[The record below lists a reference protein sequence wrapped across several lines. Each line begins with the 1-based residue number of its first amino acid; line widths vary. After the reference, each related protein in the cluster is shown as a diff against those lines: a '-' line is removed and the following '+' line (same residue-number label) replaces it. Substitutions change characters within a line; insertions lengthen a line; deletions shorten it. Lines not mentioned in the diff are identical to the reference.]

1 MKCFCSK
8 SEKVQKDQRFIIPAW
23 STEQV
28 WLFLCSQTQGGNE
41 QLLQALYLFIFLSG
55 LWQAEYWNSFILVY
69 IISVDYEFLFLC
81 EGTYSKD
88 SKSTTGGNESR
99 KLKRKDLNQCLF
111 SSLWRH
117 LLKPIRSRRI
127 SLSSF
132 LPDWPCNGC
141 EKGH

>member
-8 SEKVQKDQRFIIPAW
+8 SEKVQKDQRFIIPAR

-28 WLFLCSQTQGGNE
+28 WLFLCSQVQGGNE

-55 LWQAEYWNSFILVY
+55 LWQAQYWNSFILVY

-88 SKSTTGGNESR
+88 SKSTTGGNESG
-99 KLKRKDLNQCLF
+99 KLKRQG
-111 SSLWRH
+111 RT
-117 LLKPIRSRRI
+117 
-127 SLSSF
+127 
-132 LPDWPCNGC
+132 
-141 EKGH
+141 